1 MAGAAADAG
10 ELDEQHAAA
19 QVAERYGRRIG
30 VDERPVGRLPAHD
43 VVGLLGLVPQLAL
56 AQHVAVGVI
65 RFQPERRLRL
75 VVDAHVEDRVDG
87 DLVRLFAPQFAGHPL
102 AVEDDFVGR
111 VLRFG
116 KQFARRAVVVGASP
130 EFDYAVS
137 IDVQAQAV
145 SVAAGGEL
153 GADRIGGGEHVAQDG
168 LRPAEK
174 GHVRQAV
181 GRSGNREVVD
191 DHFAPVVVEIDGD
204 RSVVSSV
211 DACRVVGVVIG
222 EVAVA
227 QRRVGAVALLDVV
240 AQVTSGNRV
249 AREIALRTSP
259 VGDPFDAFE
268 LRKGL
273 FEIGRLLR
281 PAARAEQRKHE

>member
-1 MAGAAADAG
+1 
-10 ELDEQHAAA
+10 
-19 QVAERYGRRIG
+19 
-30 VDERPVGRLPAHD
+30 
-43 VVGLLGLVPQLAL
+43 
-56 AQHVAVGVI
+56 
-65 RFQPERRLRL
+65 LRL

-111 VLRFG
+111 VLRFE
-116 KQFARRAVVVGASP
+116 KQFARRAVVVGAAP

-240 AQVTSGNRV
+240 AQVATGNRV
-249 AREIALRTSP
+249 AREIAL
-259 VGDPFDAFE
+259 
-268 LRKGL
+268 
-273 FEIGRLLR
+273 
-281 PAARAEQRKHE
+281 